1 MNEILIAGA
10 PVTLGDLVLLVEQQQ
25 DQISDME
32 EQLADLAGQMAALR
46 SAGVGV
52 GEPWLTNAP

>member
-1 MNEILIAGA
+1 MNALLIAGT

-32 EQLADLAGQMAALR
+32 EQVADLARRVTALR
-46 SAGVGV
+46 SGAGGVG
-52 GEPWLTNAP
+52 